1 MTHWIFSPSTN
12 VSCDLQCSLYE
23 RCKESK
29 LKSQNALAE
38 KYLQPLCKPKL
49 YSGADAKAKI
59 AEIAQKLFAGESTK

>member
-1 MTHWIFSPSTN
+1 M
-12 VSCDLQCSLYE
+12 
-23 RCKESK
+23 
-29 LKSQNALAE
+29 KSQNALAE